1 MGGMQIIF
9 AVRCGIF
16 NRSSLPHG
24 HQQDVTLPC
33 QRSPVE
39 KRSIPVQR
47 EVPVQ
52 ILMCLDRFVQSTD
65 RQREPQV
72 RHRRRMVA
80 AVEKLNLPIH
90 LFTLDGESLIEA
102 YIRRKLPE
110 YLYLIGSGGQNLWGN
125 IGQRDCIAFPPD
137 FVSQIQIAQILPV
150 VYIVADIVRP
160 LKDER
165 AYSPFVRTDFHLGS
179 YTPERRNIQTEKE

>member
-16 NRSSLPHG
+16 NRSSLLHG
-24 HQQDVTLPC
+24 HQQDVTLPS

-80 AVEKLNLPIH
+80 AVEKLNLPVH

-110 YLYLIGSGGQNLWGN
+110 YLYLIGGGG
-125 IGQRDCIAFPPD
+125 
-137 FVSQIQIAQILPV
+137 
-150 VYIVADIVRP
+150 
-160 LKDER
+160 
-165 AYSPFVRTDFHLGS
+165 
-179 YTPERRNIQTEKE
+179 